1 MGARQRAWRL
11 VLAGTMLLAT
21 GARAAPQGV
30 ITGARYSEPTARY
43 QHGVFGND
51 TEWGALILTV
61 KGCAGCD
68 DQAARKVTIRLA
80 ENRVFEDNAPRIF
93 TGNDGLPLV
102 MVVETDLEL
111 GARLAVYDE
120 TGLVAATPFIG
131 RPQRWLAPV
140 GAADLDGDGL
150 VELAWVDRPHLARV
164 LRVWR
169 LTDSGLR
176 EVAFMEN
183 LSNHQFGW
191 AEIPGGIR
199 DCGAGPEMI
208 LATGDWRRVMA
219 VRLAGGKLAARSLG
233 DYTSPADLN
242 RAMACRK

>member
-1 MGARQRAWRL
+1 MGAWRRL
-11 VLAGTMLLAT
+11 WWSVLAGLFVLVKSAGAT
-21 GARAAPQGV
+21 PPDV
-30 ITGARYSEPTARY
+30 IVDARYGEPTARY

-51 TEWGALILTV
+51 TEWGALVLTV
-61 KGCAGCD
+61 EGCTGCD
-68 DQAARKVTIRLA
+68 APQRRKITIRLA
-80 ENRVFEDNAPRIF
+80 KNRVFEDNAPRIF
-93 TGNDGLPLV
+93 TGNDGLPLI
-102 MVVETDLEL
+102 MVVETDLQL

-120 TGLVAATPFIG
+120 TGVVAATPFIG

-150 VELAWVDRPHLARV
+150 IELAYVDRPHLAKV

-176 EVAFMEN
+176 EVASMEN

-191 AEIPGGIR
+191 PGIPGGIR

-208 LATGDWRRVMA
+208 LASGDWQRVEA
-219 VRLAGGKLAARSLG
+219 VRLADGMLSSRSLG

-242 RAMACRK
+242 RALTCQD